1 MMPTSPAAATIEQAL
16 AHHQADRLDE
26 AETLYRQILDTD
38 PRHADALHLLG
49 LIGHQYG
56 RYQEASDL
64 IMAAIETRPD
74 PMYYYNLGNVMQ
86 ADNRHAAAAEC
97 FRLAIELRPDYVD
110 AYNNLGNALRLAGDA
125 RAAVDAFCQAIAL
138 KPDNG
143 QAYNNLAN
151 ALFDLNEIPAALE
164 AYRHAV
170 ALRPE
175 LPEPRSNLLFASHCS
190 EAFDHDAYLAEAAR
204 YDEVVTRCATPWTDW
219 LVDLTARAGRPLK
232 VGIVSGDLKA
242 HPVGYFIES
251 MLKHLDA
258 NRIEMHA
265 YPTRDVEDDVTAR
278 IKPAFATWTCIA
290 GLSDEAAAARVRADR
305 IDVLLDAAGHTVYN
319 RLPLFAWKPA
329 PLQASWPGY
338 FASTG
343 VRAIDYVIGDR
354 HVLPPAEAAHFTERP
369 WHLPDSYLCFT
380 PPAEPIDV
388 GALPMLANGHPTFG
402 YFGKLAKLTDHVVAA
417 WSRVLQSV
425 AGAKLFVKAEHLD
438 DPREQQALAARFAA
452 HGIDAQRLI
461 LEGRSPRAEYLA
473 AYWRVDLMLS
483 PFPYPGGTTTA
494 EALWMGVPVLCRRGE
509 RFLSHIA
516 ESLLHSARLP
526 EWIAHD
532 DDAYVAK
539 AVAQVGQPA
548 ELAAL
553 RTTLRAQV
561 LASPLCDA
569 PRFARHFEDALHGMW
584 AQHVE
589 AAPAASV

>member
-1 MMPTSPAAATIEQAL
+1 MMPISPATATIEHAL
-16 AHHQADRLDE
+16 AHHQADRLEE

-56 RYQEASDL
+56 RYQEASNL
-64 IMAAIETRPD
+64 IMAAIEVKPEAI
-74 PMYYYNLGNVMQ
+74 YYYNLGNVMQ

-97 FRLAIELRPDYVD
+97 FRLATELRPDYVD
-110 AYNNLGNALRLAGDA
+110 AYNNLGNAQRLAGDA
-125 RAAVDAFCQAIAL
+125 RAAVDSFCKAISLNA
-138 KPDNG
+138 DNAK
-143 QAYNNLAN
+143 AYNNLAN
-151 ALFDLNEIPAALE
+151 ALFDVNEIPAALE
-164 AYRHAV
+164 AYRHAI
-170 ALRPE
+170 ALQPE
-175 LPEPRSNLLFASHCS
+175 LPEPRSNLLFASHYGD
-190 EAFDHDAYLAEAAR
+190 AFDHDAYLAEAAR
-204 YDEVVTRCATPWTDW
+204 YDELVTRRAKPWTDW
-219 LVDLTARAGRPLK
+219 LVDLSARVGRPLK
-232 VGIVSGDLKA
+232 VGIVSGDLKS

-258 NRIEMHA
+258 NRVEMHA

-278 IKPAFATWTCIA
+278 IKPTFATWTCLA
-290 GLSDEAAAARVRADR
+290 GLSDEAAAARIRADR
-305 IDVLLDAAGHTVYN
+305 IDVLLDASGHTIYN
-319 RLPLFAWKPA
+319 RLPLFAWKAA

-380 PPAEPIDV
+380 PPADAIDV

-402 YFGKLAKLTDHVVAA
+402 YFGKLAKITDRVVAV
-417 WSRVLQSV
+417 WSRVLQAV

-473 AYWRVDLMLS
+473 AYRRVDLMLS

-494 EALWMGVPVLCRRGE
+494 EALWMGVPVLCRRGD

-516 ESLLHSARLP
+516 ESLLHAARLP
-526 EWIAHD
+526 EWIADD

-539 AVAQVGQPA
+539 AVAQTAKPA
-548 ELAAL
+548 ELAVL

-569 PRFARHFEDALHGMW
+569 PRFARNFEDALHAMW
-584 AQHVE
+584 ARHVE
-589 AAPAASV
+589 AAPEASA

>member
-16 AHHQADRLDE
+16 AHHQAERLEE

-56 RYQEASDL
+56 RYRQASEL
-64 IMAAIETRPD
+64 IMAAIEVKPD
-74 PMYYYNLGNVMQ
+74 AIYYYNLGNVMQ

-204 YDEVVTRCATPWTDW
+204 YDELVTRRAKPWTDW
-219 LVDLTARAGRPLK
+219 LVDLAPRVGRPLK
-232 VGIVSGDLKA
+232 VGIVSGDLKS

-278 IKPAFATWTCIA
+278 IKPAFSTWTSIA

-380 PPAEPIDV
+380 PPAEPVDV

-402 YFGKLAKLTDHVVAA
+402 YFGKLAKITDHVVAV

-425 AGAKLFVKAEHLD
+425 TGAKLFVKAEHLD

-473 AYWRVDLMLS
+473 AYRRVDLMLS

-526 EWIAHD
+526 EWIADD

-589 AAPAASV
+589 AAPVASV

>member
-1 MMPTSPAAATIEQAL
+1 MMPISPATATIEHAL
-16 AHHQADRLDE
+16 AHHQADRLEE
-26 AETLYRQILDTD
+26 AETLYRQILDAD

-56 RYQEASDL
+56 RYQEASSL
-64 IMAAIETRPD
+64 IMAAIEIRPD
-74 PMYYYNLGNVMQ
+74 AIYYYNLGNVMQ

-125 RAAVDAFCQAIAL
+125 RAAVDAFCKAISLNA
-138 KPDNG
+138 DNA

-164 AYRHAV
+164 AYQHAV

-204 YDEVVTRCATPWTDW
+204 YDALVTRHAKPWTDW
-219 LVDLTARAGRPLK
+219 LVDLTARVGRPLK
-232 VGIVSGDLKA
+232 VGIVSGDLKS

-258 NRIEMHA
+258 NRVEMHA
-265 YPTRDVEDDVTAR
+265 YPTRDVEDDLTAR
-278 IKPAFATWTCIA
+278 IRPTFSTWTCVA
-290 GLSDEAAAARVRADR
+290 GLSDEAAAARIRADR
-305 IDVLLDAAGHTVYN
+305 IDVLLDASGHTIYN

-380 PPAEPIDV
+380 PPAYAIDV
-388 GALPMLANGHPTFG
+388 GALPILANGHPTFG
-402 YFGKLAKLTDHVVAA
+402 YFGKLAKITERVVAV

-473 AYWRVDLMLS
+473 AHRRVDLMLS

-494 EALWMGVPVLCRRGE
+494 EALWMGVPVLCRRGG

-516 ESLLHSARLP
+516 ESLLHAARLP
-526 EWIAHD
+526 EWIADD

-539 AVAQVGQPA
+539 AVAQVGKPA
-548 ELAAL
+548 ELAVL
-553 RTTLRAQV
+553 RTTLRAQL

-569 PRFARHFEDALHGMW
+569 PRFARNFEDALHAMW
-584 AQHVE
+584 ARHVD
-589 AAPAASV
+589 AAPEASA